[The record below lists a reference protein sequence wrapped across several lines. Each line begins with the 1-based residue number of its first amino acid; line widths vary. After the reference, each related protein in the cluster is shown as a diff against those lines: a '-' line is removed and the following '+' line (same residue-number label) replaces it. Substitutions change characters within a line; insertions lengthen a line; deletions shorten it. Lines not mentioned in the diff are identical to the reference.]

1 MLGLCFV
8 SGRFC
13 KIKNQAILLLQVN
26 SIQLKNFEIV
36 LEELLIKFKW
46 KGKGIN
52 SRCYDNNGNCIV
64 ECDKKYFRPLEVDSL
79 LGDSKKARKTLN
91 WKPKYKIKDLVK
103 EMVYQE
109 NLQLSEKLQLSKYD

>member
-1 MLGLCFV
+1 MWKILQNKKPGDFV
-8 SGRFC
+8 IATGEQYSVKEF
-13 KIKNQAILLLQVN
+13 VN
-26 SIQLKNFEIV
+26 FV